1 MSVVGQPSSC
11 LNTPFVAR
19 GVTVPELRGER
30 DIVRLRLPAVG
41 VYLSV
46 LRSATAGL
54 AARLDFTIEEIE
66 DLRIA
71 VDEACALLLPSA
83 VPGADLDC
91 EFELST
97 DELRV
102 TVSVQT
108 LDGAEP
114 PRDSFAWTVLS
125 ALAGEV
131 HSRVDAQS

>member
-1 MSVVGQPSSC
+1 MPGLSS
-11 LNTPFVAR
+11 
-19 GVTVPELRGER
+19 ER
-30 DIVRLRLPAVG
+30 DIVRLRLPADG
-41 VYLSV
+41 AYLSV

-91 EFELST
+91 EFELAT

-102 TVSVQT
+102 SVSVQT

-114 PRDSFAWTVLS
+114 ERDSFAWTVLS

-131 HSRVDAQS
+131 NSRVDSDACVSIDLVKRRAAVVSP